1 MNESEKKPERLTEQ
15 RDRIIVRTSA
25 IGILINVLLAAFKAA
40 VGVAANSIAVILDA
54 VNNLSDAI
62 SSVVTII
69 GTKLA
74 GKLPD
79 KKHPLGYGRIEYLS
93 AMIVSGI
100 VLYAGITSAV
110 ESVKKIIHPEKPDYS
125 TVSLVII
132 AMAMVVKIVLGKYV
146 KSQGKRVNS
155 GSLIASGSDAMFDAI
170 LSLSVLISAII
181 FLTCGVSLEAYVG
194 LVISCFIVKSGIEM
208 MIETLDEILGGR
220 ASVEITSKIKRLLTS
235 EPAIQGA
242 YDLILYN
249 YGPDKNLASVH
260 VELKDTMTVAD
271 VDKLTRKVEAIVYRE
286 TGVILAGVGVY
297 SCNTGNPEAQKML
310 EEVRE
315 MVLSHE
321 WALGLHGFYMDFEEK
336 KMRFDVV
343 MSFDIS
349 PQDGLKILYAE
360 ISRAYPGYDIFILPD
375 VDVSD

>member
-1 MNESEKKPERLTEQ
+1 MSDREIKPEGLTEQ

-25 IGILINVLLAAFKAA
+25 IGILVNVLLAAFKAA
-40 VGVAANSIAVILDA
+40 VGLASHSIAVILDA
-54 VNNLSDAI
+54 VNNLSDAV
-62 SSVVTII
+62 SSVVTIV

-110 ESVKKIIHPEKPDYS
+110 ESVKKIIRPEKPDYS

-132 AMAMVVKIVLGKYV
+132 AVAVVAKIVLGKYV
-146 KSQGKRVNS
+146 KSQGVRVNS

-181 FLTCGVSLEAYVG
+181 FLVCGVSLEAYVG

-220 ASVEITSKIKRLLTS
+220 ASAEITTKIKQILTA

-297 SCNTGNPEAQKML
+297 SRNTGNPEATRL
-310 EEVRE
+310 LDEVKER
-315 MVLSHE
+315 VLSHK
-321 WALGLHGFYMDFEEK
+321 WALGLHGFYVDFEAK
-336 KMRFDVV
+336 TMRFDVV

-349 PQDGLKILYAE
+349 PRDGLKILYEE
-360 ISRAYPGYDIFILPD
+360 INRAYPDYDIFILPD